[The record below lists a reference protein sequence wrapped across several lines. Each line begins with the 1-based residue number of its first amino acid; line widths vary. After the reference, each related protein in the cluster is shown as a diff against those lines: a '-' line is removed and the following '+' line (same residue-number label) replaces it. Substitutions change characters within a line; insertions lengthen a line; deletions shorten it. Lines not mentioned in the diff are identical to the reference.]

1 MYRDPENPPAFL
13 LTPKSTR
20 KQLKKPMPSTMKL
33 SRRENIT
40 QDNEDAVSVRANMSV
55 HNLRQRKIKNKEID
69 LQDE

>member
-1 MYRDPENPPAFL
+1 MLSGAHL
-13 LTPKSTR
+13 IITPKSTR
-20 KQLKKPMPSTMKL
+20 KQAKKPMPRTMKL

-55 HNLRQRKIKNKEID
+55 HKLRQRKIKNKEID